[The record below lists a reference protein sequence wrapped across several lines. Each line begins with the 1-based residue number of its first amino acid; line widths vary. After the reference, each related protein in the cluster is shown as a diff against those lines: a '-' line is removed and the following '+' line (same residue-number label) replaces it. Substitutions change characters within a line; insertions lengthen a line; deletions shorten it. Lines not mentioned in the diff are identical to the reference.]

1 MPEDTPASRPDPSFP
16 AEILAPAKALE
27 SALQAGQPVDKL
39 FAEFCIR
46 AYVKPEWAGP
56 ASEFLAELFEG
67 REAMLA
73 ALTRVPDL
81 IIELASGQQ
90 TLTTIVAFEWV
101 AAADAT
107 RLSKLSEA
115 LAATHGKMHNPEV
128 VHLMLALASS
138 LAIMRYSRAEQML
151 NLAQAQ
157 ATEEHRDSLAEAKL
171 WMAVGRIL
179 RGSNQEVR
187 ELWNHRLRRRRTS
200 WTWENPT
207 ERAALNELADHL
219 KPGQE
224 GIELFQA
231 IVPSCWWEIAVQLA
245 TERAALREL
254 YERRPP
260 SETLTPPDSLDAQHE
275 PKDNIP
281 GGSEIGAGHG
291 EGSLPPAT
299 ASPSANP
306 QVLVMNAWPFFM
318 GGLVGAAALAVVI
331 AISPYNL
338 NKNNVEAPS
347 VSAPAPTTLNEK
359 PVQRPENTDSLHW
372 IQRELSQIQ
381 SANDDLKALWSRVQ
395 RGSWTEH
402 QALLKG
408 ESPDLS
414 AEDPRRLR
422 LLIWLHLDPPEDPTT
437 RAELPAL
444 LASVR
449 ADSDTLELWKHLAA
463 ARTGMEKPVREAAR
477 RQIYANATAWSP
489 SQKEQLNQ
497 LGWPV
502 APP

>member
-1 MPEDTPASRPDPSFP
+1 MPEETPASSSDSSFP
-16 AEILAPAKALE
+16 AELLAPAKALE
-27 SALQAGQPVDKL
+27 SALQAGQPVDKV
-39 FAEFCIR
+39 FADFCVR

-56 ASEFLAELFEG
+56 ASEFLANLFEG

-101 AAADAT
+101 AASDAT

-157 ATEEHRDSLAEAKL
+157 AEEEHRDSLAEAKL

-200 WTWENPT
+200 WTWESPT

-219 KPGQE
+219 KPGLQ
-224 GIELFQA
+224 GIELFQS

-245 TERAALREL
+245 TERASLREL

-260 SETLTPPDSLDAQHE
+260 PESPLEPDAQE
-275 PKDNIP
+275 QPLPIKADEDRGN
-281 GGSEIGAGHG
+281 G
-291 EGSLPPAT
+291 EESKHPI
-299 ASPSANP
+299 ASPPSAHP
-306 QVLVMNAWPFFM
+306 QVMVMNALPFFL
-318 GGLVGAAALAVVI
+318 GGLVGAAALSIVI
-331 AISPYNL
+331 AISPYDL
-338 NKNNVEAPS
+338 NKNKLKNTTEFATAPPTQAEHQ
-347 VSAPAPTTLNEK
+347 VKLPANAE
-359 PVQRPENTDSLHW
+359 SLKW
-372 IQRELSQIQ
+372 IKEELSRIQ
-381 SANDDLKALWSRVQ
+381 TENDDLKVLWSRVQ
-395 RGSWTEH
+395 RGTWAEQ

-408 ESPDLS
+408 ETPDLS
-414 AEDPRRLR
+414 AEDSRRLR
-422 LLIWLHLDPPEDPTT
+422 LLIWLHLDPPDDPATQ
-437 RAELPAL
+437 AELPAL
-444 LASVR
+444 LASIR
-449 ADSDTLELWKHLAA
+449 ADSDTLELWQHLAG
-463 ARTGMEKPVREAAR
+463 ARTVMEKTVREAAR
-477 RQIYANATAWSP
+477 RQIYANPSAWSP
-489 SQKEQLNQ
+489 SQKERLNQ